1 MRFIFFL
8 LITIFTFATA
18 KAQNPIIKKSA
29 DTTKDQIDT
38 LKQPVY
44 VNKGKIAAH
53 RAVTRSLI
61 FPGLGQIY
69 NYGLVVD
76 DVQSGA
82 VKGKKVGQKLYIISK
97 IGAIY
102 IGGTLLVMSYADNRT
117 QYKRF
122 LAELQNRQ
130 ENGGAI
136 DPNSSLAQYTNT
148 DALTIAKNIY
158 KRNSQVVLISMV
170 GLYGLNVL
178 DAYIT
183 ARLKYFNVDD
193 TLVFKI
199 SPSVINSNTMYGYN
213 IGSPALKITF
223 KL

>member
-1 MRFIFFL
+1 
-8 LITIFTFATA
+8 
-18 KAQNPIIKKSA
+18 
-29 DTTKDQIDT
+29 
-38 LKQPVY
+38 
-44 VNKGKIAAH
+44 
-53 RAVTRSLI
+53 
-61 FPGLGQIY
+61 
-69 NYGLVVD
+69 
-76 DVQSGA
+76 
-82 VKGKKVGQKLYIISK
+82 
-97 IGAIY
+97 
-102 IGGTLLVMSYADNRT
+102 MSYADNRT

-130 ENGGAI
+130 ENAGAI

-199 SPSVINSNTMYGYN
+199 SPSVINPNTMYGYN
-213 IGSPALKITF
+213 IGTPALKITL